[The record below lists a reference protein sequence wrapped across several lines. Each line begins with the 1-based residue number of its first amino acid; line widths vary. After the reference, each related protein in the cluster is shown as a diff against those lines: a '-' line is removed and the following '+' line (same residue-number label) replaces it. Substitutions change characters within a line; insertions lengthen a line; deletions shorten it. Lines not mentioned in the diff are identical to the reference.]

1 MITNYNS
8 LFRVLWLTNDNELH
22 DFTFHANDIKTYEE
36 LPKFINSKLKCS
48 QFVALSIRTKNENWE
63 RIGRWSESKYQ

>member
-1 MITNYNS
+1 MMANYHS

-36 LPKFINSKLKCS
+36 LPKCIDSKLKCS
-48 QFVALSIRTKNENWE
+48 QIVALIRV
-63 RIGRWSESKYQ
+63 I